1 MPKLLPF
8 RGRRPIIIMP
18 AVALFVIALTLVVY
32 RWPLFSDGWL
42 SLILTLAVFVL
53 APSDGVRIFNSDLID
68 NWIASVVL
76 TAIPIFVWMILSRA
90 AGKPSR
96 SPWRDM
102 RRQYAANRLAVVAL
116 LLLAGFVLTALLC
129 PLIAP
134 YDPLFQQDPL
144 VTRLQPPGTRI
155 PYVQLPATAGQ
166 FLPQRDGDGIDIL
179 AVNALIR
186 VNHRLLYPT
195 PPIRFVRSWR
205 PLNDG
210 RIEYDNGSRI
220 DTLSESIS
228 AGTRTHWLGTDQF
241 GRDILSRMIFGSR
254 ISLSVGFL
262 AVVLAVGLGVSI
274 GAVAG
279 YYGGLIDSVLMRGVD
294 LAMSFPSLFLVL
306 LVMALFGESLI
317 LMIVVLGLTSWM
329 GVARLTR
336 GQILSL
342 REQEFVLAARASGL
356 GPWRL
361 ITRHLLPNAM
371 APILVAA
378 TLRLGG
384 MILIEAGLSFLGL
397 GVHPPTPTWGNM
409 IDEGRH
415 VLLQAWWISTFPGL
429 AIAMTVI
436 AFNII
441 GDGLRDALDPRL
453 QKLL

>member
-1 MPKLLPF
+1 MVKLPRL
-8 RGRRPIIIMP
+8 RDRRPIV
-18 AVALFVIALTLVVY
+18 AVPLVTLFLMA
-32 RWPLFSDGWL
+32 
-42 SLILTLAVFVL
+42 LTLAVSRWPLYSDGWTSLFLTMAVAVL
-53 APSDGVRIFNSDLID
+53 APSEAVRIFNADLID
-68 NWIASVVL
+68 NWMASVVL
-76 TAIPIFVWMILSRA
+76 TAIPVIVWMYLSRSA
-90 AGKPSR
+90 ETPAR
-96 SPWRDM
+96 SPWQDM
-102 RRQYAANRLAVVAL
+102 RSQFAANRLAIVAL
-116 LLLAGFVLTALLC
+116 MMLAGFALTALLC

-134 YDPLFQQDPL
+134 HDPLFQQDPL
-144 VTRLQPPGTRI
+144 VSRLRPPGTRI
-155 PYVQLPATAGQ
+155 AYVQLSAAERS
-166 FLPQRDGDGIDIL
+166 LPLRQGDGIGIR
-179 AVNALIR
+179 AINALIR

-195 PPIRFVRSWR
+195 PPIRLVHSWR
-205 PLNDG
+205 TLDDG
-210 RIEYDNGSRI
+210 RLELDGGAKI
-220 DTLSESIS
+220 DTLSS
-228 AGTRTHWLGTDQF
+228 AQSTGTRMHWLGTDQF

-254 ISLSVGFL
+254 ISLSVGVLAVIL
-262 AVVLAVGLGVSI
+262 AVVLGVSI
-274 GAVAG
+274 GAAAG
-279 YYGGLIDSVLMRGVD
+279 YYGGFLDSILMRTVD

-306 LVMALFGESLI
+306 LVMALFGESMI

-356 GPWRL
+356 GTWRL

-436 AFNII
+436 AFNIV

-453 QKLL
+453 QKLI